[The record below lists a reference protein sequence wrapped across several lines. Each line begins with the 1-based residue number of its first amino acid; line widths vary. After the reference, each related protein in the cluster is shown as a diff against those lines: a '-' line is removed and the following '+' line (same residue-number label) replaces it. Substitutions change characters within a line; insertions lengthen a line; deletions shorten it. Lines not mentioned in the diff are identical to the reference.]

1 MITLVVQCPWVTQ
14 ASDISGHYLTRLPFP
29 DIIIK
34 HDKSAGPGQSH
45 QLLARISCLLIKQS
59 HRDNPTIS
67 FKSFFSF
74 RSSTGRYNYKSHFYH
89 GNIYSNS
96 ESNLNLIPWSRFK
109 SFQDTIRAIRPQWPH
124 IGGRTL
130 GCRGLQLPR
139 LRCHDPIIFNCRPRA
154 DNNKYLNASMLP

>member
-1 MITLVVQCPWVTQ
+1 MPMSDSGIRHQRTLFNQTSVPRHYHKAWQVSRARPESSASCQDFLPSYQTITQRQSNNFIQELLQ
-14 ASDISGHYLTRLPFP
+14 LPKFYRK
-29 DIIIK
+29 I
-34 HDKSAGPGQSH
+34 
-45 QLLARISCLLIKQS
+45 QLQ
-59 HRDNPTIS
+59 TI
-67 FKSFFSF
+67 
-74 RSSTGRYNYKSHFYH
+74 YKSHFYH